1 MAKPT
6 GTTLVPQLWISLA
19 RPVGAGRTDRDEQSR
34 EDRTDHGAGERA
46 DDESS
51 EGRPG
56 HGRSDKERREQ
67 PRRSDTPA
75 ERGRKSSTTH
85 RSDDA
90 GGPAGMRCHR
100 PSASRTADDP
110 AIARPRDPS
119 NRTTTAISIP
129 LSTNTQTGEIA
140 VESSVAT
147 SGPVTSVK
155 SISADSRELAET
167 LLAAVGAASFQ

>member
-1 MAKPT
+1 MAKPA

-19 RPVGAGRTDRDEQSR
+19 RPVGAGRTDRNEQSR
-34 EDRTDHGAGERA
+34 QDRTDHGAGERA

-51 EGRPG
+51 KGRPG
-56 HGRSDKERREQ
+56 HGRCDHGRSDKDCRER

-75 ERGRKSSTTH
+75 DRGRKSSKTH

-90 GGPAGMRCHR
+90 GGPAGMRCH
-100 PSASRTADDP
+100 
-110 AIARPRDPS
+110 
-119 NRTTTAISIP
+119 
-129 LSTNTQTGEIA
+129 A

-155 SISADSRELAET
+155 SISADSKELTET
-167 LLAAVGAASFQ
+167 LLAAVGAAAFQ